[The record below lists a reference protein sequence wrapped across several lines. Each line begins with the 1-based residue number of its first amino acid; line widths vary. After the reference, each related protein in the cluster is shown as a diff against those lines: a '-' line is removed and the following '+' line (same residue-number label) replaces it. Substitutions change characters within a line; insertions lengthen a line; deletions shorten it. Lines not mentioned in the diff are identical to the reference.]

1 MTNSNKLLEK
11 IKNTRLIQGINQ
23 EKIANFLKISV
34 PTYSRFERGITK
46 TDYELVLKSCS
57 FLNINLYD
65 WEDAILQE
73 KHNQVNEDSEAYSTK
88 NTNIVLTKNNEQQL
102 IELKRLIEN
111 QLKINKKMLKMLN
124 QIKLV

>member
-57 FLNINLYD
+57 FLNI
-65 WEDAILQE
+65 
-73 KHNQVNEDSEAYSTK
+73 
-88 NTNIVLTKNNEQQL
+88 L
-102 IELKRLIEN
+102 I
-111 QLKINKKMLKMLN
+111 KKC
-124 QIKLV
+124 